1 MARSMINAHR
11 KVFALHSYG
20 SVASVI
26 ASQVAMQKVAPL
38 PTLVCRPHNSE
49 WLQKKKGKKKLAND
63 SLCFCLSHFFSSPFL
78 SRVPVAMVI

>member
-11 KVFALHSYG
+11 KVFALQSYG

-26 ASQVAMQKVAPL
+26 GSQVAMQKVAPFKRWCAGRII
-38 PTLVCRPHNSE
+38 TSGC
-49 WLQKKKGKKKLAND
+49 KKKREKKLAND